1 MPKSFVVSS
10 RAIAVPIRLRKR
22 SLPTLEVKDSKIP
35 LAGRG
40 LFARQRIAKG
50 DLVAEYGGRLVYRA
64 EAEQLRASG
73 QDTHLRAVTLGVQ
86 ALDGRVQE
94 PVFTDEYYAQN
105 HLVGS
110 YANQGPHSS
119 ANNTVYVPEGGS
131 GRIHPYGG
139 VALDRVFLKAT
150 RDIEEG
156 SEILVNYGSTYSQLH
171 LERALL

>member
-10 RAIAVPIRLRKR
+10 RVIAVPIRLRKR
-22 SLPTLEVKDSKIP
+22 SLPALEVKDSKIP

-50 DLVAEYGGRLVYRA
+50 DLVTEYGGRLVYRA
-64 EAEQLRASG
+64 EAEQLRVCG

-105 HLVGS
+105 HMVGS
-110 YANQGPHSS
+110 YANQGTT
-119 ANNTVYVPEGGS
+119 NNTVYVPEGGS
-131 GRIHPYGG
+131 GLIHPYGG

-156 SEILVNYGSTYSQLH
+156 EEILVNYGSTYSQLH
-171 LERALL
+171 LGSALL